1 MYYAYF
7 GCGPADNRKHRVV
20 PVLPWL
26 GVMWW
31 GMASGQLAVARGWM
45 RPPAKASKRNAATP
59 LSWVGRW
66 SLSWYMVHQPVLI
79 GVLTVASTLR

>member
-1 MYYAYF
+1 
-7 GCGPADNRKHRVV
+7 
-20 PVLPWL
+20 
-26 GVMWW
+26 
-31 GMASGQLAVARGWM
+31 MASGQLAVARGWM